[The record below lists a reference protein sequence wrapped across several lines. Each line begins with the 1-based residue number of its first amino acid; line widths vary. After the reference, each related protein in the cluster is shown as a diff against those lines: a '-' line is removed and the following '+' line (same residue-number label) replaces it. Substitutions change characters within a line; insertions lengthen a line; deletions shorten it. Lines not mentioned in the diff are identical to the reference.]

1 MLDELFDVNVKS
13 IVITE
18 NPNDYE
24 EDYYNPD
31 VQNETVKEEALA
43 EYERYETKYAQEHP
57 YTQADVSDETI
68 NMLFGDNWDGGY
80 ADVTPLVS
88 EAAEELALQMTM
100 YSSMSDWLNDQKLL
114 AENNIA
120 ANTGLYQIQQSAENT
135 KYHYEELTNTISNF
149 KSFGFTTGS
158 SNVLWSADNIL
169 ANIENIGSN
178 ILTLEGNIN
187 NIISYIQGSNIIGRD
202 VTNMIDE
209 QSSFL
214 VNIMAQQDLNNLL
227 ANFPHQVAHKF
238 MNADYAQN
246 LFTLPRQLFSKLS
259 GIVTTLSSIQ
269 APTNIVSALETVKIL
284 RSTVQQMQDVMAMIS
299 EGTTAITNMKNNI
312 ANGNYIGVFL
322 QAKNA
327 CKFVEKTSQFA
338 AQYPYNQAYETEGG
352 HIFET
357 DNTPGKERL
366 HIQHCTGTDV
376 EIAPNGDMVSKIKND
391 CQFIVE
397 KDLQNHVKGN
407 QLMLVDDTSEVQSK
421 TMILTATED
430 LNISAK
436 TTTYTTDTLTLLTD
450 DTMMTA
456 DGNMTLAAN
465 SAASFSSVGPL
476 YISSTSQIIMD
487 APSIII
493 GDGRASVIKLNSLNS
508 ITSTSVNNTI
518 NANTTN
524 VKSNA
529 VFVGEG
535 LIKMNGFITLN

>member
-1 MLDELFDVNVKS
+1 MSDLFEINVKP
-13 IVITE
+13 IIITE
-18 NPNDYE
+18 NPDDYE

-31 VQNETVKEEALA
+31 VQNETVKAEALK
-43 EYERYETKYAQEHP
+43 EYENYEIKHAQENP
-57 YTQADVSDETI
+57 YSQRDISDETI
-68 NMLFGDNWDGGY
+68 NMMFGDNWNGTYID
-80 ADVTPLVS
+80 TIPLVS
-88 EAAEELALQMTM
+88 KAAEELAWQMTM
-100 YSSMSDWLNDQKLL
+100 YSSMGEWLDGNKNIIGNDV
-114 AENNIA
+114 AINS
-120 ANTGLYQIQQSAENT
+120 GLYQIQQSAENA
-135 KYHYEELTNTISNF
+135 KNNYKELTNTITNF
-149 KSFGFTTGS
+149 KSFGITTGS
-158 SNVLWSADNIL
+158 SNLLWSADNIL
-169 ANIENIGSN
+169 ANIEATASG
-178 ILTLEGNIN
+178 ILKLEGKITD
-187 NIISYIQGSNIIGRD
+187 IISYIQGNNVSGKEI
-202 VTNMIDE
+202 TNLIDE
-209 QSSFL
+209 QSKVL
-214 VNIMAQQDLNNLL
+214 VGLMNQQNLNNLL
-227 ANFPHQVAHKF
+227 ANFPHAVAHKF
-238 MNADYAQN
+238 MNADYTQN

-269 APTNIVSALETVKIL
+269 APTNLVSALETIKIL
-284 RSTVQQMQDVMAMIS
+284 RSTVHQMQDVMGIISQGSSAISAMKS
-299 EGTTAITNMKNNI
+299 NI
-312 ANGNYIGVFL
+312 ENGNYIGVFL
-322 QAKNA
+322 QAKDA

-407 QLMLVDDTSEVQSK
+407 QMMLVDDTSEVQSK
-421 TMILTATED
+421 SMILTATED

-450 DTMMTA
+450 DTIITA
-456 DGNMTLAAN
+456 DGNMTIAAN
-465 SAASFSSVGPL
+465 SNASVSAVGPL

-508 ITSTSVNNTI
+508 IASNSVTNTI
-518 NANTTN
+518 IASTTN

-535 LIKMNGFITLN
+535 LIKMKGFITLN

>member
-13 IVITE
+13 IIITE

-31 VQNETVKEEALA
+31 VTNDTMKEEALKEFDA
-43 EYERYETKYAQEHP
+43 SEAKYTSENP
-57 YTQADVSDETI
+57 FSYVDVDDNTI
-68 NMLFGDNWDGGY
+68 NMMFGDSWDGSY

-88 EAAEELALQMTM
+88 KAAEELAWQMTM
-100 YSSMSDWLNDQKLL
+100 YSSVSDWLNSQK
-114 AENNIA
+114 NIIGNDA
-120 ANTGLYQIQQSAENT
+120 AVNSGLYQTRISADNIKRE
-135 KYHYEELTNTISNF
+135 YESLTNTISNF
-149 KSFGFTTGS
+149 KSFGIVSGS
-158 SNVLWSADNIL
+158 SNILWSADNIL
-169 ANIENIGSN
+169 ANMEHTTASILNLSN
-178 ILTLEGNIN
+178 KVED
-187 NIISYIQGSNIIGRD
+187 IISYIQGNNVSGRD
-202 VTNMIDE
+202 IDALINE
-209 QSSFL
+209 QSSSI
-214 VNIMAQQDLNNLL
+214 VSIMSQQNLNNLL
-227 ANFPHQVAHKF
+227 ANFPHVVADKF
-238 MNADYAQN
+238 MNADYTQN
-246 LFTLPRQLFSKLS
+246 LFTLPRQLYSKLS
-259 GIVTTLSSIQ
+259 SILTTLASIQ
-269 APTNIVSALETVKIL
+269 APTNIESALETIKIL
-284 RSTVQQMQDVMAMIS
+284 RVAVAQMKDV
-299 EGTTAITNMKNNI
+299 TNMLDSGMRSINVMKSNI
-312 ANGNYIGVFL
+312 ASGNYIGVFL
-322 QAKNA
+322 QAKDT

-352 HIFET
+352 HLFET

-456 DGNMTLAAN
+456 DGNMTFAAN
-465 SAASFSSVGPL
+465 KAASFSSVGPL
-476 YISSTSQIIMD
+476 YISSDSQIIMD

-493 GDGRASVIKLNSLNS
+493 GDGRANVITLNSLNS
-508 ITSTSVNNTI
+508 ITANSVNHSI

-529 VFVGEG
+529 VFIGEG

>member
-114 AENNIA
+114 TENNIA

-187 NIISYIQGSNIIGRD
+187 NIISYVQGNNVIGRD

-397 KDLQNHVKGN
+397 KDFQNHVKGN

>member
-1 MLDELFDVNVKS
+1 MSDLFEINVKP
-13 IVITE
+13 IIITE
-18 NPNDYE
+18 NPDDYE

-31 VQNETVKEEALA
+31 VQNETVKAEALK
-43 EYERYETKYAQEHP
+43 EYENYEIKHAQENP
-57 YTQADVSDETI
+57 YSQRDISDETI
-68 NMLFGDNWDGGY
+68 NMMFGDNWNGTYID
-80 ADVTPLVS
+80 TIPLVS
-88 EAAEELALQMTM
+88 KAAEELAWQMTM
-100 YSSMSDWLNDQKLL
+100 YSSMGEWLDGNKNIIGNDV
-114 AENNIA
+114 AINS
-120 ANTGLYQIQQSAENT
+120 GLYQIQQSAENA
-135 KYHYEELTNTISNF
+135 KNNYKELTNTITNF
-149 KSFGFTTGS
+149 KSFGITTGS
-158 SNVLWSADNIL
+158 SNLLWSADNIL
-169 ANIENIGSN
+169 ANIEATASG
-178 ILTLEGNIN
+178 ILKLEGKITD
-187 NIISYIQGSNIIGRD
+187 IISYIQGNNVSGKEI
-202 VTNMIDE
+202 TNMIDE
-209 QSSFL
+209 QSKVL
-214 VNIMAQQDLNNLL
+214 VGLMNQQNLNNLL
-227 ANFPHQVAHKF
+227 ANFPHDVAHKF
-238 MNADYAQN
+238 MNADYTQN
-246 LFTLPRQLFSKLS
+246 LFTLPKQLFSKLS

-269 APTNIVSALETVKIL
+269 APTNLVSALETIKIL
-284 RSTVQQMQDVMAMIS
+284 RSTVHQMQDVMGIISQGSSAISAMKS
-299 EGTTAITNMKNNI
+299 NI
-312 ANGNYIGVFL
+312 ENGNYIGVFL
-322 QAKNA
+322 QAKDA

-407 QLMLVDDTSEVQSK
+407 QMMLVDDTSEVQSK
-421 TMILTATED
+421 SMILTATED

-450 DTMMTA
+450 DTIITA
-456 DGNMTLAAN
+456 DGNMTIAAN
-465 SAASFSSVGPL
+465 SNASVSAVGPL

-508 ITSTSVNNTI
+508 IASNSVTNTI
-518 NANTTN
+518 TAATTN

>member
-187 NIISYIQGSNIIGRD
+187 NIISYIQGNNVIGRD

-227 ANFPHQVAHKF
+227 SNFPHQVAHKF

>member
-114 AENNIA
+114 TENNIA

-187 NIISYIQGSNIIGRD
+187 NIISYVQGNNVIGRD

>member
-13 IVITE
+13 IIITE

-31 VQNETVKEEALA
+31 VTNDTMKEEALKEFDA
-43 EYERYETKYAQEHP
+43 SEAKYTSENP
-57 YTQADVSDETI
+57 FSYVDVDDNTI
-68 NMLFGDNWDGGY
+68 NMMFGDTWDGSY

-88 EAAEELALQMTM
+88 KAAEELAWQMTM
-100 YSSMSDWLNDQKLL
+100 YSSVSDWLNSQK
-114 AENNIA
+114 NIIGNDA
-120 ANTGLYQIQQSAENT
+120 AVNSGLYQTRISADNIKRE
-135 KYHYEELTNTISNF
+135 YESLTNTISNF
-149 KSFGFTTGS
+149 KSFGIVSGS
-158 SNVLWSADNIL
+158 SNILWSADNIL
-169 ANIENIGSN
+169 ANMEHTTASILNLSN
-178 ILTLEGNIN
+178 KVED
-187 NIISYIQGSNIIGRD
+187 IISYIQGNNVSGRD
-202 VTNMIDE
+202 IDALINE
-209 QSSFL
+209 QSSSI
-214 VNIMAQQDLNNLL
+214 VSIMSQQNLNNLL
-227 ANFPHQVAHKF
+227 ANFPHVVADKF
-238 MNADYAQN
+238 MNADYTQN
-246 LFTLPRQLFSKLS
+246 LFTLPRQLYSKLS
-259 GIVTTLSSIQ
+259 SILTTLASIQ
-269 APTNIVSALETVKIL
+269 APTNIESALETIKIL
-284 RSTVQQMQDVMAMIS
+284 RVAVAQMKDV
-299 EGTTAITNMKNNI
+299 TNMLDSGMRSINVMKSNI
-312 ANGNYIGVFL
+312 ASGNYIGVFL
-322 QAKNA
+322 QAKDT

-352 HIFET
+352 HLFET

-456 DGNMTLAAN
+456 DGNMTFAAN
-465 SAASFSSVGPL
+465 KAASFSSVGPL
-476 YISSTSQIIMD
+476 YISSDSQIIMD

-493 GDGRASVIKLNSLNS
+493 GDGRASVITLNSLNS
-508 ITSTSVNNTI
+508 ITANSVNHSI

-529 VFVGEG
+529 VFIGEG

>member
-114 AENNIA
+114 TENNIA

-187 NIISYIQGSNIIGRD
+187 NIISYVQGNNVVGRD

-397 KDLQNHVKGN
+397 KDFQNHVKGN